1 MVVVTDGE
9 SHDANLR
16 KTVIPACE
24 SQNIT
29 RFGIAVGENNKICS
43 PKWRHKSILI
53 FSIYECCEEMDSCTF
68 LGAWILFKEWHW
80 HKQTHRWD

>member
-1 MVVVTDGE
+1 MLSFPLVGLCACLWVIGCHRKEAFLAKNGGRPGATKVMVVVTDGE

-29 RFGIAVGENNKICS
+29 RFGIAVSENKKICS
-43 PKWRHKSILI
+43 PK
-53 FSIYECCEEMDSCTF
+53 
-68 LGAWILFKEWHW
+68 
-80 HKQTHRWD
+80 